1 MDAANSGSAGTPCWH
16 CSSTTSVG
24 FVETC
29 TVARVYAT
37 PALLSPH
44 SILFP
49 GLNVCRREGGSVGLR
64 KVRGSAS

>member
-1 MDAANSGSAGTPCWH
+1 MDTANSGSAGIPCWH

-24 FVETC
+24 FVGTC
-29 TVARVYAT
+29 RVARVCAT

-49 GLNVCRREGGSVGLR
+49 GQTVCRREGGSIGLR
-64 KVRGSAS
+64 KVRGSAP